1 MDIGESA
8 LQFHTTKRRAF
19 RNIFLICIFPLR
31 IKNAKVFTSTVIL
44 ASLFS
49 ISAVSQ
55 ATAYGITWTSRTSAS
70 DNDWY
75 GITYGNGLFVAV
87 SDTDGINN
95 QVMTSGVIGL
105 AARISAAANTEAAR
119 VAAAN
124 TEAARKAK
132 EQKEL
137 MEILALIPSIGQL
150 TLSLGETTK
159 SLYSTKCVK
168 GKTTKYVKY
177 GAKCPKGYVKK
188 K

>member
-19 RNIFLICIFPLR
+19 RNIFLMCIFPLR

-55 ATAYGITWTSRTSAS
+55 ATADGMTWTSRTSAS

-87 SDTDGINN
+87 SPISSPSS
-95 QVMTSGVIGL
+95 QVMTSPDGITWTS
-105 AARISAAANTEAAR
+105 RTSASDNAW
-119 VAAAN
+119 
-124 TEAARKAK
+124 
-132 EQKEL
+132 
-137 MEILALIPSIGQL
+137 
-150 TLSLGETTK
+150 
-159 SLYSTKCVK
+159 YSVT
-168 GKTTKYVKY
+168 
-177 GAKCPKGYVKK
+177 
-188 K
+188 